1 VSDVEVVL
9 TDRIAEL
16 NGTVADDRGG
26 PAAGSHVIVASM
38 DRRQWYPASRFLRHV
53 VAERDGTF
61 NVRGLPAATYYVV
74 ASARVP
80 TDGEDA
86 WQDPEFLESII
97 TRGTTFTLQGGETQ
111 SVHLETQAR

>member
-1 VSDVEVVL
+1 LSDVEVVL

-38 DRRQWYPASRFLRHV
+38 ERRQWYPASRFLRHG
-53 VAERDGTF
+53 VAERDGMF
-61 NVRGLPAATYYVV
+61 HLAGLPAATYYVV
-74 ASARVP
+74 ATARVP
-80 TDGEDA
+80 TDGDDG

-97 TRGTTFTLQGGETQ
+97 TRGTTVTLQDGARQ
-111 SVHLETQAR
+111 SVHLDVHR